1 MRMATNPGTRGRTA
15 MARRPTAAWLGVL
28 AATASGCATQATTFV
43 DSDDSA
49 LGRVVVYRNGIAYY
63 ERKAHVVGTHLTLTV
78 PADKVDD
85 FLKSLTVADAVTGDA
100 LPVSFPT
107 RGAAEADLY
116 HRLAGLEAQL
126 PPGHRA
132 RRQGQPAGLGHR
144 RQHVGRGLERGPRRG
159 GIELGALVPL

>member
-15 MARRPTAAWLGVL
+15 MARRPTAAWLGGLLL

-107 RGAAEADLY
+107 RGLRRTA
-116 HRLAGLEAQL
+116 RSTWRSSCLA
-126 PPGHRA
+126 A
-132 RRQGQPAGLGHR
+132 RREPGTSC
-144 RQHVGRGLERGPRRG
+144 
-159 GIELGALVPL
+159 